1 MRFSEWGN
9 FFFIGKN
16 EVWIRSSHADIP
28 NLWQYL
34 SRVHQQKN
42 FVIFSLVN
50 LIQVRKT
57 VADVNEFICALGISL
72 SFQ

>member
-1 MRFSEWGN
+1 MSGEI